1 MGIALRLPHVLK
13 GIRITFGRHGVK
25 ICLYQLLHEW
35 IVGRHEHS
43 KPSTVENL
51 KRALRSALV
60 GLGDVAN
67 QLDDQLSKHG
77 MSFNDEK
84 PLPER
89 SHLAAPP
96 VEIVSQ
102 SRDIT
107 VVEGKSTLL
116 EVQVETRDQTNI
128 SYQ

>member
-1 MGIALRLPHVLK
+1 M
-13 GIRITFGRHGVK
+13 
-25 ICLYQLLHEW
+25 
-35 IVGRHEHS
+35 
-43 KPSTVENL
+43 
-51 KRALRSALV
+51 
-60 GLGDVAN
+60 AN

-116 EVQVETRDQTNI
+116 EVREIKLTSLT
-128 SYQ
+128 SG